1 MRNRIVDDVII
12 HPVPKPIE
20 KKEDV
25 NQEIMKKFSDIGVQ
39 VIKISSFTDFRG
51 NFETSRVKTTP
62 VNLKNIWGRR
72 LGMKN
77 CALLEYNPPPPS
89 FK

>member
-25 NQEIMKKFSDIGVQ
+25 NQEIMKKFSDIG
-39 VIKISSFTDFRG
+39 FTDIRS
-51 NFETSRVKTTP
+51 NFETSRD
-62 VNLKNIWGRR
+62 
-72 LGMKN
+72 
-77 CALLEYNPPPPS
+77 
-89 FK
+89 